1 MQSLLDYPPM
11 KKLLFLFMGL
21 FTLARAQDLA
31 CESLFANYPK
41 PTVEITSME
50 SSITSNV
57 TMNGQ
62 SVDTNIAQVI
72 DHTNRRLYQTIAAAG
87 QTIVMRYADGK
98 GTMQMKMGEETMDMA
113 VPDESLSTL
122 EAVFDQGLVQ
132 GLPENY
138 TIVSC
143 DGPQA
148 YAGLLEG
155 EQVTVTSN
163 IAGLGET
170 TSKIIFGA
178 DGKTS
183 GAISTIPNQGDVLIV
198 FDTMELDEANVPT
211 NIVMSMYQLAGEEA
225 TPFGTTTINITS
237 YNQPIDESLFA
248 E

>member
-1 MQSLLDYPPM
+1 MTKFLSLICAGI
-11 KKLLFLFMGL
+11 FSVSF
-21 FTLARAQDLA
+21 AQDMA

-41 PTVEITSME
+41 PTVEITSVE
-50 SSITSNV
+50 STVTSNV

-72 DHTNRRLYQTIAAAG
+72 DHTNRRLYQTIDAAG
-87 QTIVMRYADGK
+87 QSIVMRYADGK
-98 GTMQMKMGEETMDMA
+98 GTMQMKMGEETMDMP
-113 VPDESLSTL
+113 VPAESLSAL

-225 TPFGTTTINITS
+225 TPFGTTTISITS
-237 YNQPIDESLFA
+237 YNQPIDEALFA